1 MSNPTSF
8 ETCSALYDVQSNLA
22 GFLNCSAVA
31 AQANVQAVN
40 DDLSGGLNQFFLIF
54 GGALVFFMQ
63 IGFAMLCAGSI
74 RAKNVRNVMLWNL
87 LDSAGGGISYYCVGY
102 AFAYGS
108 DGNETV
114 KTFVGTS
121 QFFLAGSDINY
132 SFFFFQW
139 AFASALSSIVAGT
152 IAERTK
158 MIAYLGYSTFLVG
171 FVYPVVSRA
180 FWSIQGFLSI
190 TAAEPLWG
198 AGVIDLAG
206 SGPVH
211 LTGGV
216 AALAAALIIGP
227 RLGRFYDR
235 DGNVL
240 DPPAEIPPHSVAL
253 QFLGTFA
260 LWFGWYGFNPASVLA
275 TNTTELGT
283 VVSLVAV
290 NTTLSACAGALSA
303 LFTSTLF
310 DYWSTGIHTYDAVYT
325 MNGCLTGLVAIT
337 GGCASVQPWAA
348 VIIGVI
354 AGWGYLG
361 MSKLLIKWKIDDAV
375 DAIPVHM
382 IGGTWG
388 VLATGLFS
396 APTLMKAAYGIDTHV
411 GWFYSFAR
419 GSGDFTLLGCQ
430 LVSIVFIYAW
440 TFATM
445 GAFFLGMKYMGQ
457 LRVDELEE
465 EVGMD
470 ISRHKGSAYEV
481 GDSSAVHSDAVDR
494 LNMSRSGRVVK
505 IDGPSR
511 EEEAVLSVEEGTA

>member
-1 MSNPTSF
+1 
-8 ETCSALYDVQSNLA
+8 
-22 GFLNCSAVA
+22 
-31 AQANVQAVN
+31 
-40 DDLSGGLNQFFLIF
+40 
-54 GGALVFFMQ
+54 MQ
-63 IGFAMLCAGSI
+63 
-74 RAKNVRNVMLWNL
+74 
-87 LDSAGGGISYYCVGY
+87 
-102 AFAYGS
+102 
-108 DGNETV
+108 
-114 KTFVGTS
+114 
-121 QFFLAGSDINY
+121 
-132 SFFFFQW
+132 
-139 AFASALSSIVAGT
+139 
-152 IAERTK
+152 
-158 MIAYLGYSTFLVG
+158 
-171 FVYPVVSRA
+171 VSRA
-180 FWSIQGFLSI
+180 FWSIQGFLSV

-198 AGVIDLAG
+198 AGAIDLAG

-260 LWFGWYGFNPASVLA
+260 LWFGWYGFNPASVLV

-337 GGCASVQPWAA
+337 GAAATVQPWAA
-348 VIIGVI
+348 IIIGVI
-354 AGWGYLG
+354 GGWGYLG

-388 VLATGLFS
+388 VIATGLFS
-396 APTLMKAAYGIDTHV
+396 APALMSAFGIQTEHV

-430 LVSIVFIYAW
+430 LVSIVFVYAW
-440 TFATM
+440 TFSTM
-445 GAFFLGMKYMGQ
+445 GAFFMGMKYMGQ

-481 GDSSAVHSDAVDR
+481 GDSSAVHSEAVDR

-505 IDGPSR
+505 IDGPSK